1 MGDNRSLFIEE
12 IVLNSVR
19 GLLSGRVNELLG
31 EAEYSVPLVE
41 FGNCRG
47 GSVTVPSL
55 ALATC
60 ERGEKER
67 IVRVEAY
74 SLTITFA
81 VPDYPAGE
89 RSCYA
94 YASTVA
100 TALKENPTLDGAVDR
115 AELTGKRYVPPKVAG
130 VGDWEAVLSL
140 RITIEE
146 AAA

>member
-1 MGDNRSLFIEE
+1 
-12 IVLNSVR
+12 
-19 GLLSGRVNELLG
+19 VNELLG
-31 EAEYSVPLVE
+31 EAEYDVPLVE
-41 FGNCRG
+41 FGNYRG
-47 GSVTVPSL
+47 GGVAAPAL
-55 ALATC
+55 ALSAC

-89 RSCYA
+89 RNCYA

-100 TALKENPTLDGAVDR
+100 TALKENPTLNGAVDR

-130 VGDWEAVLSL
+130 VGDWERALSL

-146 AAA
+146 AAS